1 MILLG
6 AVFLVLF
13 FTWNP
18 ISSGDIVQTSLT
30 VDNVAQYFTSQE
42 KCKIMANCKK
52 FEFIKLEEESKE
64 IVKYQV
70 KKSVSENNFDVMSY
84 EDVIF
89 HLKTDIE
96 FRYTFFDML
105 QLGLEKESDPDK
117 LGPKQAYFF
126 EVCPSFSQLYGTCF
140 SSRFKHLV
148 AFSFPSFAHHIHNL
162 LSREQVYHF
171 VETFLVFN
179 ANQVN

>member
-1 MILLG
+1 MTVTAKPYRRKYICIIRTTLMILFV
-6 AVFLVLF
+6 AAFLVLF

-42 KCKIMANCKK
+42 KCKIMANCKR
-52 FEFIKLEEESKE
+52 FEFFQLDDESKE

-84 EDVIF
+84 EDVII

-96 FRYTFFDML
+96 FRNTFFDIL

-126 EVCPSFSQLYGTCF
+126 EVCPITRRTYSTLPFEF
-140 SSRFKHLV
+140 VLV
-148 AFSFPSFAHHIHNL
+148 PAPSLDGIKADP
-162 LSREQVYHF
+162 
-171 VETFLVFN
+171 T
-179 ANQVN
+179 

>member
-1 MILLG
+1 MTVTAKPYRRKYICNTRATLMIVFV
-6 AVFLVLF
+6 AIFLVLL

-42 KCKIMANCKK
+42 KCKIMANCKR
-52 FEFIKLEEESKE
+52 FEFFQLEDESKE

-84 EDVIF
+84 EDVII

-96 FRYTFFDML
+96 FRNTFFDIL

-126 EVCPSFSQLYGTCF
+126 EVCPTILLCRGSLRLKHMLKYQKL
-140 SSRFKHLV
+140 FKG
-148 AFSFPSFAHHIHNL
+148 
-162 LSREQVYHF
+162 
-171 VETFLVFN
+171 
-179 ANQVN
+179 